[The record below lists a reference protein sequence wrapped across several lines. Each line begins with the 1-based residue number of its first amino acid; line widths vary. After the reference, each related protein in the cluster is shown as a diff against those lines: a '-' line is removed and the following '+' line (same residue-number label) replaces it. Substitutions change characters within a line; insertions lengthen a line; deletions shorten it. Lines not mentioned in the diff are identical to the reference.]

1 MNRYLLATIFTA
13 SSFISTSLMAA
24 DVSFPHLETTGV
36 GEIITS
42 PDMAVFSVQVSEIRK
57 SAKEA
62 KSAVDD
68 VIAAFNKRLEDEG
81 VTRTD
86 IESTNI
92 TLRPEYQ
99 YKKDSKPELIGYR
112 ANRNVN
118 VTVRDLNKLNDY
130 LDGALGDGIN
140 SITNIELKVTDE
152 SKFIEQARQAAIMDA
167 KEKAA
172 SLAKGFGERVDG
184 VWKITYRNSSP
195 RPMLMRSMAMDA
207 TANTDSTYQDTKI
220 IIRDQID
227 VVFRLAD

>member
-1 MNRYLLATIFTA
+1 MNRYLLATVLTA
-13 SSFISTSLMAA
+13 SSFISPSLMATE
-24 DVSFPHLETTGV
+24 VSFPHLETTGM

-62 KSAVDD
+62 KSAVDN

-81 VTRTD
+81 VARTD

-99 YKKDSKPELIGYR
+99 YKKDSKPTLIGYR
-112 ANRNVN
+112 ANRIVN
-118 VTVRDLNKLNDY
+118 VTVRDLDKLNDY

-140 SITNIELKVTDE
+140 NITNIQLKVSDE
-152 SKFIEQARQAAIMDA
+152 SKFIEQARQAAIVDA

-172 SLAKGFGERVDG
+172 SLAKGFGEKVDG

-195 RPMLMRSMAMDA
+195 RPMLMRSMAMDSK
-207 TANTDSTYQDTKI
+207 ANVESTYQDAQI
-220 IIRDQID
+220 IIRDQVD
-227 VVFRLAD
+227 VVFRLED